1 MESDNNKYKNNY
13 NNTNN
18 NDINVANTNLPQN
31 YFNDNNNPQFQSN
44 DNVQYINFN
53 NVNNNNYYFDP
64 NIQPLFNQNKF
75 FNNINDEQINN
86 NNNYKNNNNYYQN
99 INPKEKN
106 ERKNSNKGNPKR
118 INYMPKNL
126 ILNQNNQNQNANIPV
141 PNYPQMPFSN
151 YYNNNPNTIQTF
163 SPEPL
168 YEKNFNSN
176 YSNVNEIDNNFRKII
191 TEINNDQNDI
201 NKKKGSGKFSCIY
214 SYIFNSDMEEIID
227 MLTNEDFFKN
237 ICPSD
242 IIDNVNF
249 PKQPFTAPGEKMLS
263 LRWKKF
269 YNVKLV
275 SSNYHWSKTN
285 ISFTLTAVELKPEG
299 IGSLKMNFKYYYN
312 TCQNNTLFIIECILD
327 NSILSEVFKEE
338 FIDSEMN
345 EICSCCEQYMSQS
358 KKEKSHITSIMI
370 NSSKE
375 KVWNSIIYLNKKRF
389 INYMNKYDLYYIFK
403 DELVNISDENNSI
416 NKNMLTDNNNKDYH
430 MQKGDGII
438 IIKSENKNKIF
449 SKIIIEDIKEE
460 KDKNEIILNFENK
473 EQSQEKDDNNEENI
487 EVLNQKIIFTIKEI
501 TNEFCY
507 FEFKHLW
514 KDWVNINKINSLDL
528 LKVNS
533 LKIFKAK
540 EENETNQNKK
550 VDDNSVL
557 NILNLL
563 CPSDL

>member
-1 MESDNNKYKNNY
+1 MESEKSKYKNNY
-13 NNTNN
+13 NSTNN
-18 NDINVANTNLPQN
+18 NINNPNINSPQN
-31 YFNDNNNPQFQSN
+31 YFNDTNNQQFQSI
-44 DNVQYINFN
+44 DNIQYINFN

-64 NIQPLFNQNKF
+64 NIQPLFNQNAY
-75 FNNINDEQINN
+75 FNNINNEQINN
-86 NNNYKNNNNYYQN
+86 NNYRNNNNYYQN
-99 INPKEKN
+99 INSKEKS

-118 INYMPKNL
+118 INYMPKKL
-126 ILNQNNQNQNANIPV
+126 ILNQNNQNTNIPV
-141 PNYPQMPFSN
+141 PNYPQMPFLN
-151 YYNNNPNTIQTF
+151 YYNNNPNTIQPF

-168 YEKNFNSN
+168 YDKNFNSN
-176 YSNVNEIDNNFRKII
+176 YCNANDIDNNFRKII

-201 NKKKGSGKFSCIY
+201 NKKETSGKFSSIY
-214 SYIFNSDMEEIID
+214 SYIFNSDIEEVVD
-227 MLTNEDFFKN
+227 MLSNEDFFKN

-242 IIDNVNF
+242 IIDNVHF
-249 PKQPFTAPGEKMLS
+249 PKQTFSEPGEKILS

-275 SSNYHWSKTN
+275 SSNYHWRKTN
-285 ISFTLTAVELKPEG
+285 ISFTLTAVELKPED

-312 TCQNNTLFIIECILD
+312 TCQNNTLFIMECILD

-345 EICSCCEQYMSQS
+345 AICSCAEQYMSQR

-375 KVWNSIIYLNKKRF
+375 KVWNNIIFLNKKRF

-403 DELVNISDENNSI
+403 DELENISDENNNI
-416 NKNMLTDNNNKDYH
+416 NKNKLVEDNNKDYH

-460 KDKNEIILNFENK
+460 KDKNEIILKFYNK
-473 EQSQEKDDNNEENI
+473 EQSQEKNDNDEENLEI
-487 EVLNQKIIFTIKEI
+487 LNQKIIFTIKEI
-501 TNEFCY
+501 TKDICY
-507 FEFKHLW
+507 FEFKHIW
-514 KDWVNINKINSLDL
+514 EDWVNINKINSLDL

-540 EENETNQNKK
+540 EENETNPNKK
-550 VDDNSVL
+550 ADDNSVL